1 MNHGKTD
8 SHAMSIAFPIIRDLM
23 SHNPDVPANPR
34 PKATLE
40 SEPDFSDLSGRLRHS
55 IRQSKSNPNK
65 IEIATGITRQALYA
79 VLQGK
84 TKALSYP
91 VLRALSKHLGVR
103 PEWLADGRMP
113 MHPAPELKD
122 DDEIQLVKDFRGMSL
137 QHQRDLA
144 DIAHRWAEED
154 ESRPAGSRPFL
165 RVRTPKQ

>member
-1 MNHGKTD
+1 
-8 SHAMSIAFPIIRDLM
+8 MSIAFPIIVSPE
-23 SHNPDVPANPR
+23 SHNPDMPARQRQPL
-34 PKATLE
+34 TE
-40 SEPDFSDLSGRLRHS
+40 HTHPDLSDLAGRLRHA
-55 IRQSKSNPNK
+55 INLARSNPNK
-65 IEIATGITRQALYA
+65 IEVGTGITRQALYA

-91 VLRALSKHLGVR
+91 VLRGLSKHLGVR

-122 DDEIQLVKDFRGMSL
+122 DDEIQLVKDFRLMSL

-154 ESRPAGSRPFL
+154 EDRPAGSRPFL

>member
-23 SHNPDVPANPR
+23 SHNPDVPATPR
-34 PKATLE
+34 QKVTLE
-40 SEPDFSDLSGRLRHS
+40 SDPDFSDLSGRLRYA
-55 IRQSKSNPNK
+55 IKLAKSNPNQ